1 VSSAPTLRTVPGLE
15 SLPTPL
21 LVVVA
26 ALNST
31 ILLTVFV
38 LLGAA
43 TAPRVGLRSHV
54 YRWATRRDP
63 EWGSLRGSVPLA
75 VGGGAALFVLTAV
88 LDIAFAPFVNLD
100 TGTTASVAA
109 LVDSIPIRLLYGGV
123 TEELLLRWGVVA
135 PVAWAVWRVRS
146 RVTDSTPRPTD
157 GTMWAAIAVSALLF
171 GVGHLPALAASVGLT
186 PALVVRTVLLNAVA
200 GVGFALI
207 GLFLFVM
214 VANARL
220 SDKFRAEEFRNRL
233 RAVGLEDDER
243 PDFLDELEGDLPD
256 RIRAADQK
264 VSKSSEGE
272 ESSRDPDDSPD
283 SPAT

>member
-1 VSSAPTLRTVPGLE
+1 MTETADSRWPWLRGVVALFVLGMTGVLALAVSSAPTLRTVPGLE

-200 GVGFALI
+200 GVGF
-207 GLFLFVM
+207 GWLFWRRSLESAM
-214 VANARL
+214 VAHASFHVAL
-220 SDKFRAEEFRNRL
+220 V
-233 RAVGLEDDER
+233 AVSAGL
-243 PDFLDELEGDLPD
+243 LLAG
-256 RIRAADQK
+256 
-264 VSKSSEGE
+264 
-272 ESSRDPDDSPD
+272 
-283 SPAT
+283 